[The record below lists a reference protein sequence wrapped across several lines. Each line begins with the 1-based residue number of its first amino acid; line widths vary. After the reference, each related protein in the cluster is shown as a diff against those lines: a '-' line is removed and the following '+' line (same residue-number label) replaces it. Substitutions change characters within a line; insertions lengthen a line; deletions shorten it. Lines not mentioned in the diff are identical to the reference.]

1 MRGANRQAEPG
12 SDNFSIFIVYV
23 VPPVYLIPSM
33 KQILVATDFSKSAA
47 NAMAYAMELA
57 SVLGADVCAIHA
69 IHPTE
74 GINNSTYN
82 AIFIEDYY
90 NNKRQA
96 LKEWVEDFKKD
107 GAFQNINVTSL
118 CDVGFLKTVIT
129 RYVDENPVALLVMGI
144 TGATGITGI
153 VGSNASMMVTKVK
166 TPTLIIPLESR
177 FSKIPMITL
186 ATDFQ
191 TKLSAEDIDAL
202 NELITALG
210 SEKMQVLYV
219 ADKPDDKHISTGEA
233 RLRDLIP
240 NTELE
245 FNYISNSSA
254 ITGIMDFIES
264 HETDI
269 LCLVK
274 HHHNIVYRLF
284 TRSTVNQVMNKS
296 VKAILVLHE

>member
-1 MRGANRQAEPG
+1 
-12 SDNFSIFIVYV
+12 
-23 VPPVYLIPSM
+23 LIHLYM
-33 KQILVATDFSKSAA
+33 KQILVASDFSKSAA

-57 SVLGADVCAIHA
+57 VLLHRDVCVIHA

-90 NNKRQA
+90 HNKKEA
-96 LKEWVEDFKKD
+96 LKEWAEKFTSDQAYAHIK
-107 GAFQNINVTSL
+107 VTTL
-118 CDVGFLKTVIT
+118 CDVGFLKNVIT
-129 RYVDENPVALLVMGI
+129 RYVAEHPVELLVMGI

-166 TPTLIIPLESR
+166 IPTLIVPLESK
-177 FSKIPMITL
+177 FSKVPVITL
-186 ATDFQ
+186 ATDYE
-191 TKLSAEDIDAL
+191 TKLSAEDVNAL
-202 NELITALG
+202 TEMVKAFGPAKI
-210 SEKMQVLYV
+210 QVLYV
-219 ADKPDDKHISTGEA
+219 AEKSDEKHIQTGEA
-233 RLRDLIP
+233 KLQDLLKDI
-240 NTELE
+240 ELE
-245 FNYISNSSA
+245 FNYLNDTSTLN
-254 ITGIMDFIES
+254 GIMDFIETN
-264 HETDI
+264 ETDI